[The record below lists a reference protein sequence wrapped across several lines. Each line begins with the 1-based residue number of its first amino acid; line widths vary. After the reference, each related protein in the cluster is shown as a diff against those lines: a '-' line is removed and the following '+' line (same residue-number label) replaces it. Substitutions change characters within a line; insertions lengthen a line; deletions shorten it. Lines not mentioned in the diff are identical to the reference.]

1 MSIFRVYRYRPSTA
15 RIRLTE
21 HSMGRRLY
29 LGNDIPSIG
38 AVGTPLTIT
47 ANALLVAERIK
58 ERAT

>member
-1 MSIFRVYRYRPSTA
+1 
-15 RIRLTE
+15 
-21 HSMGRRLY
+21 MGRRLY